1 MANILS
7 KLFSQNQSAGFV
19 RSAQPVVE
27 RANALAADLEQ
38 IAFEDIAARVA
49 ALKERVG
56 GMPTENTDIAELFA
70 LVREAAR
77 RTLNERHYDVQL
89 IGGLALGKG
98 KIAEMRTGEGKTLVA
113 TLPVSLFALTG
124 KGVHVVTVNDYLA
137 RRDAA
142 WMGQVYAALG
152 LTVGVVTSN
161 GSYLYDA
168 SHVEKDEDQAR
179 DEEGSFR
186 VFYDFLRPVSKRE
199 AYAADITYATNNELG
214 FDYLRDNTAYDTAQ
228 IVQRGHHYAII
239 DEIDSILIDEART
252 PLIISG
258 PAADAEGL
266 YERFAGIVTS
276 FVEGEDYTVDEKQR
290 AVQVTESGIE
300 KAERALNIENLYAEG
315 GMKYAHHLD
324 TAVRAKALFK
334 KDKEYVVND
343 GQIVIVDEFT
353 GRLQPGRRWS
363 EGLHQAIEAKERV
376 PIQKE
381 TRTYASVTFQNYFRM
396 YERIAGMTGTGLSS
410 EEEFFTVYGLEV
422 VKIPTHRPIARK
434 DYDDLIFQNL
444 SGKYTALARDVKEL
458 HEKGQPVLIGT
469 VSIEDNEVVS
479 EALRKEG
486 IPHEVLNAKNHER
499 EGEIIANA
507 GRKGAVT
514 VATNL
519 AGRGVDIKLGGAVAT
534 PEEREEVRSLGG
546 LAVLGTERHE
556 ARRIDDQLRGRSGRQ
571 GDPGE
576 TRFYVS
582 LDDKLMRVFASDMV
596 KNVMGSFKIP
606 EDEPI
611 QSSLITRSLETAQKR
626 IEGFNFDARKQVLS
640 YDDVLNTQRLAIYR
654 ERMTALAGSDEEIES
669 LVRDMIAGNEEA
681 ETAYEKKREEFG
693 PDVLVSLLRRVILQV
708 TDTFWLEHLETMD
721 YLRRSVSLRAYGQR
735 DPLNEYRKE
744 GLARFQAMQH
754 NLAEAVKEAI
764 VRVRPVDDSRIR
776 REEEQTRAKLV
787 AASEG
792 SDTSAAPE
800 PVVNG
805 KEYGR
810 NDEVTI
816 RRGEETQ
823 TLKYK
828 KAEPLLKEGWTIV
841 S

>member
-1 MANILS
+1 MPTFLG
-7 KLFSQNQSAGFV
+7 KLFSKNQSQGFV
-19 RSAQPVVE
+19 KAAAPVVQ
-27 RANALAADLEQ
+27 AAAALSDELEALSDQ
-38 IAFEDIAARVA
+38 
-49 ALKERVG
+49 ALKERFLAIRSRVAG
-56 GMPTENTDIAELFA
+56 VPEETKDIAETFA
-70 LVREAAR
+70 LVRESAR
-77 RTLNERHYDVQL
+77 RTLGERHYDVQL

-113 TLPVSLFALTG
+113 TLPVSLFALAG

-152 LTVGVVTSN
+152 LSVGAVTSQ
-161 GSYLYDA
+161 GAYLYDA
-168 SHVEKDEDQAR
+168 SHVESEEDKER
-179 DEEGSFR
+179 DAEGSFR
-186 VFYDFLRPVSKRE
+186 VFYDYLRPVSKQE

-214 FDYLRDNTAYDTAQ
+214 FDYLRDNTAYDVSQ
-228 IVQRGHHYAII
+228 LSQRGHHYAII

-258 PAADAEGL
+258 PAGDAEGL
-266 YERFAGIVTS
+266 YERFAGIARS
-276 FVEGEDYTVDEKQR
+276 LVEGEDYTVDEKQR
-290 AVQVTESGIE
+290 AVQVTEEGIR
-300 KAERALNIENLYAEG
+300 KAEEALHIENLYAEG

-334 KDKEYVVND
+334 KDKEYVIRDN
-343 GQIVIVDEFT
+343 GIVIVDEFT

-363 EGLHQAIEAKERV
+363 EGLHQAIEAKEGV

-396 YERIAGMTGTGLSS
+396 YDRIAGMTGTGLSS

-422 VKIPTHRPIARK
+422 VQVPTHRPIQRR
-434 DYDDLIFQNL
+434 DYDDLIFQNVP
-444 SGKYTALARDVKEL
+444 GKYKALAAHAKEM
-458 HEKGQPVLIGT
+458 HEKGQPILIGT

-479 EALRKEG
+479 EALTQAG

-507 GRKGAVT
+507 GRRGAVT

-519 AGRGVDIKLGGAVAT
+519 AGRGVDIKLGGAIAT

-596 KNVMGSFKIP
+596 KNVMGTFKIP

-611 QSSLITRSLETAQKR
+611 QSSLITKSLETAQRR

-640 YDDVLNTQRLAIYR
+640 YDDVLNSQRLAVYR
-654 ERMTALAGSDEEIES
+654 ERMTALMGTDEEIEA
-669 LVRDMIAGNEEA
+669 LVRDALNGDAEA
-681 ETAYEKKREEFG
+681 VAAYEAKREEYG
-693 PDVLVSLLRRVILQV
+693 PEVFATLLRRIVLQV
-708 TDTFWLEHLETMD
+708 TDTLWLEHLETMD

-735 DPLNEYRKE
+735 DPLIEYRKE
-744 GLARFQAMQH
+744 GLARFQAMQ
-754 NLAEAVKEAI
+754 AAVRAAIVEAI
-764 VRVRPVDDSRIR
+764 PRIR
-776 REEEQTRAKLV
+776 PADDARIRAEEEKTRRQLV

-792 SDTSAAPE
+792 GDASVTKE
-800 PVVNG
+800 PVLNG

-816 RRGEETQ
+816 RKGDETQ

-828 KAEPLLKEGWTIV
+828 KAEPLLEEGWTIV